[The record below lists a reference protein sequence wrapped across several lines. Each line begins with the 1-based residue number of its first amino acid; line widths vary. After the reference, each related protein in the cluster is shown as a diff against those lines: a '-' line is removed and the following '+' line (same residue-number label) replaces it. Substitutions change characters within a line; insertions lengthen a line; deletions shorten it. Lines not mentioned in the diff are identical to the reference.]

1 MAKERFKVVPAVYA
15 ILIKDNQIL
24 LLRRYNTGYEDGN
37 YSFPAGHLDGNE
49 TLEDAIVREVKEEID
64 VNIEKQNL
72 TLEHLIHRNADD
84 SERID
89 FFYIVKNWEGEPR
102 IIEKDKCDELKWVN
116 KDDLP
121 ENIVPEV
128 KQSIENIFN
137 NKSIYSDFGF
147 K

>member
-24 LLRRYNTGYEDGN
+24 LLRRYNTGYQDGN
-37 YSFPAGHLDGNE
+37 YSFPAGHLDGRE
-49 TLEDAIVREVKEEID
+49 TLEDAIVREVKEEIG

-89 FFYIVKNWEGEPR
+89 FFYIVEKWDGEPR
-102 IIEKDKCDELKWVN
+102 ILEKDKCDELKWVG
-116 KDDLP
+116 KYDLP

-128 KQSIENIFN
+128 RQAILNIFKS
-137 NKSIYSDFGF
+137 KSIYSDLGF